1 MSTKLSIWS
10 CTTKDKTAVYICQ
23 IVPQKLVYSSRF
35 QWTPVDSDGFQGI
48 IRIQAYSIGFLWN
61 PTYSTRFQRIPV
73 DSVLVKFIPSD
84 SSGFHWIPED
94 TKDSMEVQSGCVWK
108 SEVQKLRLMLPA
120 LSSMT
125 KSIRIIGQDRRAG
138 STLLSRLA
146 EVGGQEAFGAC

>member
-108 SEVQKLRLMLPA
+108 SEVQHYASTAGLPVIA
-120 LSSMT
+120 QLLLQNDANINTPRGKCASGGVVS
-125 KSIRIIGQDRRAG
+125 RI
-138 STLLSRLA
+138 
-146 EVGGQEAFGAC
+146 